1 MRPDLLRE
9 LAMFE
14 VIATEGSFTRAARR
28 LGITQS
34 ALSQSLKRLENE
46 LGFRLLHRTT
56 RSTSPTEAGA
66 RVLAKLSPA
75 LEEIAAEVG
84 QLSDDQSEP
93 VGTIK
98 VTAGKHAADT
108 ILWPALVPLMRENPG
123 IEVEVCVQDDYVD
136 IVAERFDA
144 GIRLGERLE
153 KDMVAVPIGPRMRI
167 AVVASPEYLALHGTP
182 TKPVDISQHQ
192 CISFR
197 NGSGELSP
205 WTFEQDKREISVKP
219 GRGPV
224 FNDGDLMVAA
234 ATEGFGL
241 LYIIEDL
248 VDLQLSSGALVRVLQ
263 DWSEPFTGYHLY
275 FATRHQHTRAFR
287 KFVEALK
294 YPLKPG

>member
-1 MRPDLLRE
+1 MRPHLFSE

-28 LGITQS
+28 MGITQS

-84 QLSDDQSEP
+84 QLSNDQSEP
-93 VGTIK
+93 VGRIK
-98 VTAGKHAADT
+98 VTAGKHATDT
-108 ILWPALVPLMRENPG
+108 ILWPVLVPLMRENPG
-123 IEVEVCVQDDYVD
+123 IKIEVCVQDDYVD
-136 IVAERFDA
+136 IAAAGFDA
-144 GIRLGERLE
+144 GIRLGEHLE
-153 KDMVAVPIGPRMRI
+153 KDMVAVPVGPRMRV

-182 TKPVDISQHQ
+182 TKPSDISQHR

-205 WTFEQDKREISVKP
+205 WVFEQDKREISVKP
-219 GRGPV
+219 GQGPV

-263 DWSEPFTGYHLY
+263 DWCEPFSGYHLY
-275 FATRHQHTRAFR
+275 FATRHQHTKAFR

-294 YPLKPG
+294 YRSP